1 MEDCMTDFDEIKTD
15 DVTVCDDNEVVVDAE
30 TVDEAIEGVAV
41 EVKEDDKVEVET
53 VEVVSDG
60 YNAPIDEAVVVDAS
74 ETDDGKKKK
83 KFKKDKKV
91 KDKVA
96 TEVVEVDNIPTEVI
110 STKDSKKSKKAVS
123 ILCFTIIICSLIF
136 SIIDW
141 VVSSVTKDPQIVL
154 HLMDW
159 IVMLL
164 YIFIA
169 AKAVPFLAGKKKWV
183 KVLFWVCV
191 VATLVCIL
199 VPMVLDYVELSKAIQ
214 KAQEQSES
222 AKNLIA
228 LFA

>member
-1 MEDCMTDFDEIKTD
+1 MTDFDEIKTD
-15 DVTVCDDNEVVVDAE
+15 DVTVSDDVEVVVDAD
-30 TVDEAIEGVAV
+30 TVDEVIEGVAV
-41 EVKEDDKVEVET
+41 DVKSNDDKIEVET

-60 YNAPIDEAVVVDAS
+60 YNAPIDEAVVVEPTDA
-74 ETDDGKKKK
+74 EEGKKKK

-123 ILCFTIIICSLIF
+123 VLCFTIIICSLIF
-136 SIIDW
+136 SIVDW

-169 AKAVPFLAGKKKWV
+169 AKAVPFLSGKKKWV
-183 KVLFWVCV
+183 KVLFWICV

-199 VPMVLDYVELSKAIQ
+199 VPMVLDYVELSNAIK
-214 KAQEQSES
+214 KAQEQTEQ

-228 LFA
+228 MFA

>member
-1 MEDCMTDFDEIKTD
+1 MTDFDEIKTD
-15 DVTVCDDNEVVVDAE
+15 DVTASDDVEVVVDAD
-30 TVDEAIEGVAV
+30 TVDEVIEGVAV
-41 EVKEDDKVEVET
+41 DVKSNDDKIEVET

-60 YNAPIDEAVVVDAS
+60 YNAPIDEAVVVEPTDA
-74 ETDDGKKKK
+74 EEGKKKK

-110 STKDSKKSKKAVS
+110 STKDSKKSKKAISV
-123 ILCFTIIICSLIF
+123 LCFTIIICSLIF
-136 SIIDW
+136 SIVDW

-169 AKAVPFLAGKKKWV
+169 AKAVPFLSGKKKWV
-183 KVLFWVCV
+183 KVLFWICV

-199 VPMVLDYVELSKAIQ
+199 VPMVLDYVELSNAIK
-214 KAQEQSES
+214 KAQEQTEQ

-228 LFA
+228 MFA